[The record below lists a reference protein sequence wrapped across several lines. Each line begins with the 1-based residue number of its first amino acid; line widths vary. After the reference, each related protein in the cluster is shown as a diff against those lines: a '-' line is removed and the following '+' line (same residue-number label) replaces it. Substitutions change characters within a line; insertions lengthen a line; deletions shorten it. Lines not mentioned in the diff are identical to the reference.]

1 MGNDSIRTT
10 VGSVSEEMEPNE
22 HSIDRKTNSA
32 NDTKHNSN
40 DTETTSL
47 DDRKNKTETPAPL
60 SKTLDA
66 RDAHPD
72 RENGAIENFDM
83 TSEEMVRGGWM
94 HGRLQGGITLNFQ
107 NIKHTPSGVDVLSE
121 LQQLHQCLRVLLLP
135 PEFISL

>member
-1 MGNDSIRTT
+1 MDNDSIHTT
-10 VGSVSEEMEPNE
+10 VGSVSEEMEPHE

-40 DTETTSL
+40 DIETTSL

-83 TSEEMVRGGWM
+83 TPEEMVRGGWM
-94 HGRLQGGITLNFQ
+94 HGRLQGGITLTFKILNMDYESACEQ
-107 NIKHTPSGVDVLSE
+107 AGSRE
-121 LQQLHQCLRVLLLP
+121 
-135 PEFISL
+135 

>member
-40 DTETTSL
+40 DIETTSL

-60 SKTLDA
+60 LKTLDA

-94 HGRLQGGITLNFQ
+94 HGRLQGGITLTFKILNRPSD
-107 NIKHTPSGVDVLSE
+107 HTDTESDICGHVSCV
-121 LQQLHQCLRVLLLP
+121 
-135 PEFISL
+135 

>member
-1 MGNDSIRTT
+1 MDNDSIRTT
-10 VGSVSEEMEPNE
+10 VGSLSEEMEPHE

-60 SKTLDA
+60 LKTLDA

-83 TSEEMVRGGWM
+83 TSEEMVPR
-94 HGRLQGGITLNFQ
+94 RLDAWLDPWLDNAQ
-107 NIKHTPSGVDVLSE
+107 LSE
-121 LQQLHQCLRVLLLP
+121 Y
-135 PEFISL
+135 